1 MRFIVSDDIAE
12 SYPQLRIGI
21 VVAKNIQNAG
31 GNQELDSLKRLAEEK
46 IRNNFASQTLVN
58 HPYIAAWRETYRSIG
73 VKAKKYNPT
82 CEALI
87 RRILDGER
95 IPTINLAVDAY
106 LLVETETLLP
116 CGGYDLEKVQGDI
129 TLRFS
134 SGSEPFNPLGGGV
147 PEETNPGEVVYSDS
161 KAVLTR
167 KWNFRDADSTK
178 ITSSTKNVALFSEAA
193 MTQIPTEAISSFTEK
208 LKLYLEK
215 FCGGEIRTF
224 IASVEQG
231 SLSWE
236 I

>member
-1 MRFIVSDDIAE
+1 M
-12 SYPQLRIGI
+12 
-21 VVAKNIQNAG
+21 
-31 GNQELDSLKRLAEEK
+31 
-46 IRNNFASQTLVN
+46 
-58 HPYIAAWRETYRSIG
+58 
-73 VKAKKYNPT
+73 
-82 CEALI
+82 
-87 RRILDGER
+87 
-95 IPTINLAVDAY
+95 
-106 LLVETETLLP
+106 LP

-147 PEETNPGEVVYSDS
+147 LEETNPGEVVYSDS

-215 FCGGEIRTF
+215 FCGGKSGLSLLRWSRALCHGRFEMIKYRYKGSMHVPLLLPYTDEIHCSWGTCDTATHAL
-224 IASVEQG
+224 AS
-231 SLSWE
+231 LLLL
-236 I
+236 